1 MKSSIRIAA
10 RSEDPRFVAAGWLC
24 AFALLALA
32 CAKSAN
38 TGSEDAQSEA
48 DDSRVVVSIDDE
60 DIRSDEVDARIK
72 EQLFEQQFG
81 RGGGAAKLYDAR
93 RDVIEAM
100 VRERLIERAA
110 EAAGQDPESWMTAAV
125 EASPPVSDE
134 EVLDFFEANREQME
148 PGASFEAYQDRI
160 RSFLESRRGETIVA
174 DLESAATIE
183 VDLPRERAEVEAVGP
198 SRGPESAAVTIVEFS
213 DFQCPYCARVT
224 PTLDRIMER
233 FPDQV
238 RVVYR
243 HLPLDFHDQARLA
256 AQASFCAE
264 RQGNFWDYHDKLF
277 ENQRAMQ
284 RPQLIEYAQELEL
297 DPENFETCLDSP
309 AAQARVEGDLSAAK
323 ALGATGTPAFF
334 INGIMIS
341 GAQPFEAFEA
351 IIIEELGPSGS

>member
-1 MKSSIRIAA
+1 VKSRFQIAA
-10 RSEDPRFVAAGWLC
+10 RIEVSKFVAAGSLC
-24 AFALLALA
+24 ALALLTVS

-38 TGSEDAQSEA
+38 TASEDAQNEA
-48 DDSRVVVSIDDE
+48 DDSWVVASIDDE
-60 DIRSDEVDARIK
+60 EIRSTEVDARIK
-72 EQLFEQQFG
+72 EELFEQQFG

-100 VRERLIERAA
+100 LRERLVERAA
-110 EAAGQDPESWMTAAV
+110 EAAGQDPESWMEAAV
-125 EASPPVSDE
+125 EASPPITDE
-134 EVLDFFEANREQME
+134 EILEFFETNRGQME
-148 PGASFEAYQDRI
+148 PGASFETYQDRI
-160 RSFLESRRGETIVA
+160 RAFLESRRGENVVSE
-174 DLESAATIE
+174 LESAATIK
-183 VDLPRERAEVEAVGP
+183 VDLPRERADVEAVGP
-198 SRGPESAAVTIVEFS
+198 SRGPDSAAVTIVEFS

-224 PTLDRIMER
+224 PTLDRIMES

-243 HLPLDFHDQARLA
+243 HLPLDFHDQAQLA

-264 RQGNFWDYHDKLF
+264 RQGNFWDYHDILF

-309 AAQARVEGDLSAAK
+309 EARARVEADLAAAK
-323 ALGATGTPAFF
+323 TLGATGTPAFF

-351 IIIEELGPSGS
+351 IINEELEASGS